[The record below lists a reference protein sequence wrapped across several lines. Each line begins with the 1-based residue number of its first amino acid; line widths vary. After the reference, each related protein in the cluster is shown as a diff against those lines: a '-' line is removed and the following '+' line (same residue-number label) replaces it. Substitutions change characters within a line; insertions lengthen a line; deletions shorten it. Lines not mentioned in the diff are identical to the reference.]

1 MVRLAI
7 ETRGW
12 YDEAAATQSRGIAT
26 AALPCAGHAIV
37 VFLGIVVVVVV
48 VVVEV
53 GTVVVEVDV
62 EVVVTGT
69 VVVVVTTV
77 VVDET
82 VVVVVV
88 VGEVDEAHE
97 LSTVV
102 VVVGDNAG
110 LSWAAVG
117 VAGVAM
123 TKALSAIDRSAPR
136 PNQWCVCRVTQ

>member
-1 MVRLAI
+1 M
-7 ETRGW
+7 
-12 YDEAAATQSRGIAT
+12 
-26 AALPCAGHAIV
+26 
-37 VFLGIVVVVVV
+37 V

-62 EVVVTGT
+62 EVVV

-88 VGEVDEAHE
+88 VGGVDEAHA
-97 LSTVV
+97 LGTVV

-117 VAGVAM
+117 VADVAM
-123 TKALSAIDRSAPR
+123 INVLSAIDKSAPR
-136 PNQWCVCRVTQ
+136 PNQWSARRVTQ

>member
-1 MVRLAI
+1 MVRLATG
-7 ETRGW
+7 TRGW

-26 AALPCAGHAIV
+26 AALSRAGHAIA
-37 VFLGIVVVVVV
+37 VFLGIVVVVVVVV

-62 EVVVTGT
+62 EVVV

-88 VGEVDEAHE
+88 VGGVDEAHA
-97 LSTVV
+97 LGTVV

-117 VAGVAM
+117 VADVAM
-123 TKALSAIDRSAPR
+123 TNALSAIDKSAPR
-136 PNQWCVCRVTQ
+136 PNQWSARRVTQ

>member
-1 MVRLAI
+1 LVRLAI
-7 ETRGW
+7 GTRGW

-26 AALPCAGHAIV
+26 AALPCAGHAIA

-53 GTVVVEVDV
+53 GTVVVVDVDVVV
-62 EVVVTGT
+62 EVVVA
-69 VVVVVTTV
+69 TV

-88 VGEVDEAHE
+88 VGGVDEAHE

-110 LSWAAVG
+110 LSWAAVE
-117 VAGVAM
+117 VADVAM
-123 TKALSAIDRSAPR
+123 TNALSAIEDSAPR
-136 PNQWCVCRVTQ
+136 PNRWSVRRVTQ

>member
-1 MVRLAI
+1 LVRLAI
-7 ETRGW
+7 GTRGW
-12 YDEAAATQSRGIAT
+12 YDEAATTQSRGIAT
-26 AALPCAGHAIV
+26 AALPCAGHAIA
-37 VFLGIVVVVVV
+37 VFLGIVVVV

-62 EVVVTGT
+62 EVVVVGT

-88 VGEVDEAHE
+88 VGGVDEAHA
-97 LSTVV
+97 LGTVV
-102 VVVGDNAG
+102 VVVDDNAG

-117 VAGVAM
+117 VADVAM
-123 TKALSAIDRSAPR
+123 TIALSAIDRSAPR
-136 PNQWCVCRVTQ
+136 PNQRIVRRVTQ

>member
-1 MVRLAI
+1 LVRLAI
-7 ETRGW
+7 GTRGW
-12 YDEAAATQSRGIAT
+12 YDEAAVTQSRGIAT
-26 AALPCAGHAIV
+26 AALSRAGHAIA

-48 VVVEV
+48 V
-53 GTVVVEVDV
+53 GIVVVEVDV
-62 EVVVTGT
+62 EVVVVAV

-88 VGEVDEAHE
+88 VVVVGGVDEAHA
-97 LSTVV
+97 LGTVV

-117 VAGVAM
+117 VADVAM
-123 TKALSAIDRSAPR
+123 TNALSAIDKSAPR
-136 PNQWCVCRVTQ
+136 PNQWSARRVTQ

>member
-7 ETRGW
+7 GTRGW

-26 AALPCAGHAIV
+26 AALSRAGHAIA
-37 VFLGIVVVVVV
+37 VFLGIVV

-62 EVVVTGT
+62 VVVV

-82 VVVVVV
+82 IVVVVVVVV
-88 VGEVDEAHE
+88 VGGVGEAHA
-97 LSTVV
+97 LGTVV

-110 LSWAAVG
+110 LSWAAVE
-117 VAGVAM
+117 VADVAM
-123 TKALSAIDRSAPR
+123 TSALSAIDTSAPR
-136 PNQWCVCRVTQ
+136 PNQLSARRVTQ

>member
-7 ETRGW
+7 GTRGW

-26 AALPCAGHAIV
+26 AALSRAGHAIA

-62 EVVVTGT
+62 VVVV

-82 VVVVVV
+82 IVVVVVVVV
-88 VGEVDEAHE
+88 VGGLDEAHA
-97 LSTVV
+97 LGTVV

-117 VAGVAM
+117 VADVAM
-123 TKALSAIDRSAPR
+123 TNALSAIDKSAPR
-136 PNQWCVCRVTQ
+136 PNQWSARRVTQ